1 MKYIVYFSPIIV
13 SFITYFSNK
22 YLPDISKYFSI
33 IPTEEKNNFNI
44 TFYCAI
50 IAIIFQIL
58 KDVLLKILNMIRV
71 DISVIAYEKN
81 KTSNIDTIPEIIFNE
96 RNVSEV
102 YFEFKIE
109 GYPIILKKIVLSI
122 DLPNWA
128 SFQSNFETNDNGCY
142 ELKIKEIIYR
152 ERQKKRVKVTSQKK
166 FPIIFNPIE
175 DELNSDK
182 VTISIKG
189 FFFKYFCN
197 FQSNS
202 FIIRTKKES

>member
-58 KDVLLKILNMIRV
+58 KDVLLKILNMI
-71 DISVIAYEKN
+71 K
-81 KTSNIDTIPEIIFNE
+81 
-96 RNVSEV
+96 V